1 MYECI
6 SVWIGETCQDARA
19 EGNIS
24 RTDNLQPNS
33 LPLYMHVQRFPTATA
48 ITEALDLFIVPKRQL
63 LNSWNEIQILLVY
76 AIAIFHLLIYLFMS
90 NQKNNISLTNNNFNK
105 ELN

>member
-1 MYECI
+1 MP
-6 SVWIGETCQDARA
+6 GCQGGRKHITNRQPPA
-19 EGNIS
+19 E
-24 RTDNLQPNS
+24 LS